1 MALDR
6 LVSRLAQRF
15 FEALYGPAVPLYDW
29 VSRVGFAG
37 EWSRWQRTALRF
49 IRQGPTLEIG
59 PGTGD
64 LLPLL
69 LEHGLAP
76 CGLEPSPRMIARA
89 RRKLA
94 RRGVAPPP
102 PIVRG
107 RAEALPFGDARFGA
121 VVATFPSPYILR
133 PATWAE
139 IARVLRPGGD
149 VAIVMGGDLA
159 PHGLGRA
166 ARARVYRILYGG
178 QGQRRGGQPPP
189 PLPSVQDRLLNLRE
203 ETVATAHGRAFL
215 LVGRK
220 PW

>member
-1 MALDR
+1 MVLN
-6 LVSRLAQRF
+6 RLAQGA
-15 FEALYGPAVPLYDW
+15 FEALYGPAAPLYDW
-29 VSRVGFAG
+29 VSRIGFAG

-49 IRQGPTLEIG
+49 LRAGPTLELG

-64 LLPLL
+64 LLPVL

-94 RRGVAPPP
+94 RRGLAP

-107 RAEALPFGDARFGA
+107 RAEALPFRDGAFGA
-121 VVATFPSPYILR
+121 VVATFPSPYIFR
-133 PATWAE
+133 PATWTE

-149 VAIVMGGDLA
+149 LAVVMGGVLA
-159 PHGLGRA
+159 PHGPGRA
-166 ARARVYRILYGG
+166 ARARAYRFLYGG
-178 QGQRRGGQPPP
+178 QEPRLP
-189 PLPSVQDRLLNLRE
+189 PLPPSPLDLRE

-220 PW
+220 PG